1 MCNRFLDS
9 FANEVGKRV
18 ATCSCLSLKMSCKN
32 YKKHGETHGKTHKS
46 DFQFSNPDVR
56 NIFVNGE
63 FEGIHGYDY
72 TPLFRLF
79 DYKPEFVSMAICY
92 LHEGDVENFMTLIQP
107 LMQFDHSHANPKYI
121 EKRRVNNKVQ
131 KALLKKIFLNHL
143 ECIPNTLFD
152 DFLVHVGFGSYNE
165 RDELRPLSHYEN
177 RKRFPDVEFFQQYI
191 IVPFKLWLYVFFSEE
206 FPRTFFSNMLKDYQK
221 KDRNPLDIIP
231 DIPFAKLF
239 TLRPPQFRSYA
250 DVVKGSSLISSNE
263 KQQILNT
270 VKISSTPTRS
280 TIEKF
285 VNKLIEKLNCTCT
298 MKKNKFCSKLVYTPQ
313 NIRDIFPTIDIEY
326 RPGMWYSDVI
336 LWEKYVEGEDT
347 KQFFPLQFL
356 DMAMCY
362 FHEENFVEFFNI
374 ISQVMRKKDQEIFQ
388 KAKEMISSHVNC
400 VSLSSATIRKY
411 NVNIDMSKWGRSQ
424 IYDKTKI
431 FDRINKKDQSDY
443 FDIER
448 TAYCTDYERFGCVK
462 NHRYLNISF
471 PQWLSDITHV
481 KNPSEKWHRI
491 WNKR

>member
-1 MCNRFLDS
+1 MCNRFLDN
-9 FANEVGKRV
+9 FANEVGKRVVGV

-32 YKKHGETHGKTHKS
+32 YKKHGETHKP
-46 DFQFSNPDVR
+46 DFQFSNPDIR

-63 FEGIHGYDY
+63 FDGIHGYDY

-79 DYKPEFVSMAICY
+79 AYKPEFVSMAICY

-107 LMQFDHSHANPKYI
+107 LMQFDYSEANPKYA
-121 EKRRVNNKVQ
+121 EKTRVNNKVQ

-165 RDELRPLSHYEN
+165 RDELRSHFEFEG

-206 FPRTFFSNMLKDYQK
+206 FPRTFFSNMLKEYQK
-221 KDRNPLDIIP
+221 KNTNPLDIIP
-231 DIPFAKLF
+231 DIPFEKLF
-239 TLRPPQFRSYA
+239 TLRSPQFRSYA
-250 DVVKGSSLISSNE
+250 DVVKGASLVSFDE
-263 KQQILNT
+263 KLPQKTQ
-270 VKISSTPTRS
+270 ISSTSS
-280 TIEKF
+280 TSTQIIIEKF

-298 MKKNKFCSKLVYTPQ
+298 MKKSKFCPKLVYTPQ
-313 NIRDIFPTIDIEY
+313 NIRDIFPTIDIQY
-326 RPGMWYSDVI
+326 RSGMWYSDVI

-374 ISQVMRKKDQEIFQ
+374 ISQVMGKKDQEIFQ
-388 KAKEMISSHVNC
+388 RAKDIILI
-400 VSLSSATIRKY
+400 VSL
-411 NVNIDMSKWGRSQ
+411 
-424 IYDKTKI
+424 
-431 FDRINKKDQSDY
+431 
-443 FDIER
+443 
-448 TAYCTDYERFGCVK
+448 
-462 NHRYLNISF
+462 
-471 PQWLSDITHV
+471 
-481 KNPSEKWHRI
+481 
-491 WNKR
+491 